1 MSGNFIN
8 GIQVCIEGLLCFSRR
23 DVSDGALE
31 ALGVVPADPFQ
42 CFPFDLA
49 DRFPRAEEFDDFGF
63 DQADD
68 AFGQGIVLAV
78 PDASDGWVYASIRQ
92 PFGVFDR
99 QVLTAPVAVMD
110 QSIRF

>member
-68 AFGQGIVLAV
+68 AFGQGIVLAAIIHE
-78 PDASDGWVYASIRQ
+78 ASV
-92 PFGVFDR
+92 FGAGSLFPGP
-99 QVLTAPVAVMD
+99 PV
-110 QSIRF
+110 SEE

>member
-1 MSGNFIN
+1 MSGTFIN

-63 DQADD
+63 EQADD
-68 AFGQGIVLAV
+68 AFGQGIVVAV
-78 PDASDGWVYASIRQ
+78 PDASDGQGNRVW
-92 PFGVFDR
+92 DR
-99 QVLTAPVAVMD
+99 PAQAGSKAIE
-110 QSIRF
+110 S